1 MFKWRVKRAKRV
13 RMHLIDPHDGMQLPS
28 VEGLLVAKRR
38 NLFGRL
44 VEYAIALPALIA
56 TVEGVPAE
64 LDSRLLVI
72 PADRVAFY
80 EVL

>member
-13 RMHLIDPHDGMQLPS
+13 RMHLIDPHDGMHLPS

-38 NLFGRL
+38 SIFGRI
-44 VEYAIALPALIA
+44 VEYVVALPVLI
-56 TVEGVPAE
+56 TSIEGNPAE
-64 LDSRLLVI
+64 LDSKLLVI
-72 PADRVAFY
+72 HADRVAFY